1 MHPCLTFNGAVIK
14 GARIVLGAVAPVP
27 LRAVNVE
34 EFLIGRTANEETAE
48 LAGMIASKHAF
59 PLARN
64 SYKIQI
70 LKGLI
75 RKAILEEKQS

>member
-1 MHPCLTFNGAVIK
+1 
-14 GARIVLGAVAPVP
+14 VLGAVAPVP

-34 EFLIGRTANEETAE
+34 EFLVGRTPDEETAE
-48 LAGMIASKHAF
+48 LAGTIACRQAL
-59 PLARN
+59 PLSRN

-75 RKAILEEKQS
+75 RKAIVAEKQS